1 MKNAKGF
8 LSCVWVLLLTQS
20 NQRNKRDQMNHMN
33 EPQQMST
40 TMKMPQM
47 FGIGFIALLLSAA
60 PACSQ
65 SEPPPPQG
73 AASPAPAELRDGE
86 QKFTANCSACH
97 GAGGVGTK
105 QGPPLV
111 HKVYEPNHH
120 GDVAF
125 LRAAANGVK
134 SHHWQF
140 GDMPKIDAVK
150 PDDVEQIVKY
160 VRWLQKQAGIF

>member
-1 MKNAKGF
+1 VQKF
-8 LSCVWVLLLTQS
+8 LSFVWLFLLSQA
-20 NQRNKRDQMNHMN
+20 NQTKQLNQTNQVNKTMRT
-33 EPQQMST
+33 PQTLWIS
-40 TMKMPQM
+40 
-47 FGIGFIALLLSAA
+47 IVALLLSAT

-134 SHHWQF
+134 AHHWQF